1 MKQVIFMVFPVRVL
15 NVSHD
20 ETIIKP
26 LLLKVRE
33 ISDLSAIPEKTPGCQ
48 DCRKLE
54 DLIDIYT
61 E

>member
-1 MKQVIFMVFPVRVL
+1 MVFPVRVL

-33 ISDLSAIPEKTPGCQ
+33 ISDLSAIPEKTPACQ